1 MITLKKRIDILVCE
15 KGLAESREKA
25 KALIMAG
32 LVYVNN
38 QKFDKPG
45 DTVNEESEIEV
56 RGKGLRYVSRGG
68 LKLEK
73 AVESFH
79 LVLQDL
85 ICMDVGASTGGF
97 TDCMLQNGAAKV
109 YSVDVGYVQLAWN
122 LRTDERVINLERTNA
137 RYLTQDQVP
146 DSIGFCS
153 VDVSFISL
161 SLILPSI
168 RPLMGENGCAVCLI
182 KPQFEAG
189 REKVGKKGVV
199 RDHKVHE
206 EVIEKIQD
214 FALNN
219 GFSVLGLTFSP
230 VKGPEGNIEYLIYL
244 QKSDMPERVETVPA
258 AAAIV
263 EESHLQLD
271 KS

>member
-1 MITLKKRIDILVCE
+1 
-15 KGLAESREKA
+15 
-25 KALIMAG
+25 
-32 LVYVNN
+32 
-38 QKFDKPG
+38 
-45 DTVNEESEIEV
+45 
-56 RGKGLRYVSRGG
+56 
-68 LKLEK
+68 
-73 AVESFH
+73 
-79 LVLQDL
+79 
-85 ICMDVGASTGGF
+85 
-97 TDCMLQNGAAKV
+97 
-109 YSVDVGYVQLAWN
+109 
-122 LRTDERVINLERTNA
+122 
-137 RYLTQDQVP
+137 
-146 DSIGFCS
+146 
-153 VDVSFISL
+153 
-161 SLILPSI
+161 
-168 RPLMGENGCAVCLI
+168 MGENGCAVCLI